1 MEHEIMI
8 RHTVESLYEVKRG
21 VLHAVNEMR
30 DNEKKIA
37 KLYEQVDGYSPY
49 QTRVNYIYND
59 KEDVQL
65 IDKVCWK
72 YLVKLYNL
80 RAYML
85 CTEYDKMM
93 RELEEY
99 KAPEFSVDTALS
111 WLLGLKELIYENVK
125 GMVHRIFDNLMNG
138 IYYTGNVKK
147 KRNNSKIEKR
157 FILLTYDYD
166 SIYGYSNRNTITD
179 DLEKI
184 CYLINGIKLPEKTLK
199 QKMYENKEG
208 IGENDYFKIKVCKN
222 GNTHYELDDD
232 IVVKLNTICA
242 DRNAIGDAIKIKVF

>member
-1 MEHEIMI
+1 
-8 RHTVESLYEVKRG
+8 
-21 VLHAVNEMR
+21 
-30 DNEKKIA
+30 
-37 KLYEQVDGYSPY
+37 
-49 QTRVNYIYND
+49 
-59 KEDVQL
+59 
-65 IDKVCWK
+65 
-72 YLVKLYNL
+72 
-80 RAYML
+80 
-85 CTEYDKMM
+85 
-93 RELEEY
+93 
-99 KAPEFSVDTALS
+99 
-111 WLLGLKELIYENVK
+111 
-125 GMVHRIFDNLMNG
+125 MNG